1 MAVTKEQVSHLGWLS
16 RLDLSEEEIER
27 YAGQIEQII
36 KYLDKLDSMSLTDA
50 EAVSI
55 EKDISELRDDIP
67 VEFDKDPFGT
77 NHRKDGYV
85 KGPRMT

>member
-77 NHRKDGYV
+77 THRKDGYV